1 MRDSI
6 CGTTS
11 GLKDR
16 LNLKMAAILKIFKFH
31 YSFILTSDMKRPSQ
45 IVQEKLVFMLMTS
58 LITSQEIVKI
68 ASLYSLHFSSAPE
81 LTFKRP

>member
-1 MRDSI
+1 MWDSLSGI
-6 CGTTS
+6 TS

-16 LNLKMAAILKIFKFH
+16 PNLKMAAILKIFKLH
-31 YSFILTSDMKRPSQ
+31 YSFILTSDMKRPLQ
-45 IVQEKLVFMLMTS
+45 IVQEKLVFLLMTS
-58 LITSQEIVKI
+58 LMTSQEIVKV

>member
-1 MRDSI
+1 MWDSLSGI
-6 CGTTS
+6 TS

-16 LNLKMAAILKIFKFH
+16 PNLKMAAILKIFKFH
-31 YSFILTSDMKRPSQ
+31 YSFISTSDMKRSSQ

-58 LITSQEIVKI
+58 LITSQEILKI
-68 ASLYSLHFSSAPE
+68 ASLYLLHFSSAPE